1 MFKIKLRLIQPNKQQ
16 DFKWPRKSYLEP
28 KHNQM
33 RNKQN
38 LTRSKQCMMQPWLKN
53 RCMII
58 EDFFVVH
65 LIFAFMTLCK
75 ANVIVE
81 WVVFMVQALLEDAES
96 CRRRMQ
102 AASALIGGLGGEKIR
117 WTEQSKQFKSQ
128 IDRQCTDY
136 NAQS

>member
-38 LTRSKQCMMQPWLKN
+38 LTRSKQCMMPLWLRN
-53 RCMII
+53 RCKII
-58 EDFFVVH
+58 EDFLVVH
-65 LIFAFMTLCK
+65 LFVFITLCK
-75 ANVIVE
+75 VHVIAE
-81 WVVFMVQALLEDAES
+81 RVVFMVQALLEDAES

-128 IDRQCTDY
+128 IDRQCTSY

>member
-1 MFKIKLRLIQPNKQQ
+1 
-16 DFKWPRKSYLEP
+16 
-28 KHNQM
+28 
-33 RNKQN
+33 
-38 LTRSKQCMMQPWLKN
+38 MMQLWLKN

-65 LIFAFMTLCK
+65 LFAFMTLCK
-75 ANVIVE
+75 ENVIVE
-81 WVVFMVQALLEDAES
+81 WVVLMVQALLEDAES